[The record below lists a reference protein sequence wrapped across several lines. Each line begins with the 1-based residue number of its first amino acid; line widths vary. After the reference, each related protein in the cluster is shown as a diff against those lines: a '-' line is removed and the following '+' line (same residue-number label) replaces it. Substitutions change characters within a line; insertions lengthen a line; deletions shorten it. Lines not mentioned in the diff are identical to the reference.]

1 MIKSM
6 TGYGKT
12 SIEYADKKITLELK
26 SLNSKQFD
34 WNAKIPYQ
42 YRGIEADLKSLVS
55 SRLER
60 GKVDLYIG
68 VENNGENGCYS
79 LDENQ
84 VKKYY
89 NQLKSISTDLDE
101 KNTDVLSIVMRIP
114 DVMRAEK
121 EEIEEEE
128 LKSVIKAIS
137 SALDNLD
144 QFRINEGAILEKDI
158 HSHVLSILQL
168 LKDVEP
174 FEVNRINLV
183 KERLRNNLLE
193 FFDKEKIDQNRFEQ
207 EMIYYLEK
215 LDITEEKIR
224 LKKHCDYF
232 FQILNENSPGK
243 KLGFV
248 CQEIGREINTLGSK
262 ANDFNIQSIV
272 IQMKDELEKV
282 KEQLLNIL

>member
-1 MIKSM
+1 M
-6 TGYGKT
+6 TGYGKA
-12 SIEYADKKITLELK
+12 SIEYSGKKITLELK

-60 GKVDLYIG
+60 GKIDLYIG

-89 NQLKSISTDLDE
+89 NQLKSIAADLNE
-101 KNTDVLSIVMRIP
+101 TNADVLSIVMRIP
-114 DVMRAEK
+114 DVMRTEK
-121 EEIEEEE
+121 EETEEEE
-128 LKSVIKAIS
+128 LKIVLKAIN
-137 SALDNLD
+137 SAVDKLD

-158 HSHVLSILQL
+158 HSRILSILQL

-174 FEVNRINLV
+174 FEVKRIDLV
-183 KERLRNNLLE
+183 KERLKNNLTE
-193 FFDKEKIDQNRFEQ
+193 FFDKEKVDQNRFEQ

-232 FQILNENSPGK
+232 FQILKENSSGK
-243 KLGFV
+243 KMGFV